1 MVMIALFMIMIVIML
16 VGCFGVRVGLGI
28 RGGRLVATADDEQ
41 AQGAQGQN

>member
-1 MVMIALFMIMIVIML
+1 MIALFVIMVVIVIML